1 MYLTIIV
8 LPLLVSIASGLLGRK
23 LGTRGCHLVTN
34 TGTIFT
40 LAISLVAFYEVALG
54 GSPVSIS
61 VGCWIES
68 GSLYIPWGF
77 LFDALSVS
85 MLLPVL
91 IVSSLVFLYSVG
103 YMKGEP
109 HNPRFFA
116 YLSIF
121 TFFMILLVTA
131 DNYAILFIGQPGPLD
146 SILTAR
152 HYMQRRLETCHFVI
166 TSTA

>member
-1 MYLTIIV
+1 
-8 LPLLVSIASGLLGRK
+8 
-23 LGTRGCHLVTN
+23 
-34 TGTIFT
+34 
-40 LAISLVAFYEVALG
+40 
-54 GSPVSIS
+54 
-61 VGCWIES
+61 
-68 GSLYIPWGF
+68 
-77 LFDALSVS
+77 
-85 MLLPVL
+85 
-91 IVSSLVFLYSVG
+91 
-103 YMKGEP
+103 MKGEP